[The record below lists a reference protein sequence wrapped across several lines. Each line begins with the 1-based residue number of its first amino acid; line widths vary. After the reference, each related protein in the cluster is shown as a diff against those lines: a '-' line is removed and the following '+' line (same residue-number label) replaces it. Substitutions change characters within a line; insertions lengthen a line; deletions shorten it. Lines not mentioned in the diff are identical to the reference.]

1 MLFLCSQ
8 PLQIYALSVIY
19 EFSLSF
25 QKAFFQLAPLYASS
39 LRVLQV
45 LSSPTQP
52 LDGYK
57 LPATALSPRMSYKVG
72 FCPRGSP
79 RGLSAIALHLL
90 HTEMVG
96 HMASHS
102 SAALRPSFLNSVK
115 GHQPAGEWRQSCH
128 CASRLSV
135 HGFLC
140 FLAPVVLVP
149 RGGFLSLPG
158 YQWSLSHFT
167 SVPS

>member
-8 PLQIYALSVIY
+8 PLQIYVLSVIY

-45 LSSPTQP
+45 PPSPAQP

-102 SAALRPSFLNSVK
+102 SAGLTSLFPEQRKRSPACRRVAAKLSLCQQAVSSRVSLFL
-115 GHQPAGEWRQSCH
+115 GT
-128 CASRLSV
+128 
-135 HGFLC
+135 
-140 FLAPVVLVP
+140 
-149 RGGFLSLPG
+149 GGFGS
-158 YQWSLSHFT
+158 SRRIS
-167 SVPS
+167 